1 MMYSRGANH
10 QLPVCQSQS
19 LSLYSVF
26 ISASRDTYSPYL
38 FCSSDSPFFNGREAH
53 ASNKRDGS
61 HLESRRPDN
70 DICVGNGAKPEK
82 I

>member
-1 MMYSRGANH
+1 MIYSRGANLR
-10 QLPVCQSQS
+10 LPVCQSQS

-26 ISASRDTYSPYL
+26 ISASRDSHSPYL
-38 FCSSDSPFFNGREAH
+38 FCSSDSPFFNEREAH
-53 ASNKRDGS
+53 ASDKRDGS

-70 DICVGNGAKPEK
+70 DMCVGNGAKTEK